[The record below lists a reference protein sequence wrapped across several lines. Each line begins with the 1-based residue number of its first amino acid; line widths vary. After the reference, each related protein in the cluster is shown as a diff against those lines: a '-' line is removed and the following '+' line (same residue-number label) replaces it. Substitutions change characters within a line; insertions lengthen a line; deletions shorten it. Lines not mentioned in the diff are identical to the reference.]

1 MEHGRALMRPRGIQ
15 FALLVSLLAA
25 GTAGIAAP
33 VQGKHARIE
42 LLSQQTAV
50 APGANLLLGVHF
62 LLEPGWHIY
71 WVNPGDSGQPPVFQ
85 WQLPAGFSAGEI
97 EWPRPERMQSTPQ
110 LADYGYHDQT
120 LLLATISVPQSWATT
135 GHTAEIGLDANWL
148 ICREICLPDH
158 AQLHLSLPFASKAA
172 IDPASAAIF
181 AHTQKLL
188 PKPLPSGWKAS
199 AESRKDDFVL
209 TVRTGKPSAKAE
221 FFPLDAAQVD
231 NAAPQKLAPSA
242 SGLTIT
248 LAKSELLVKPVT
260 VLRGVLVL
268 SGGDAYHVEAP
279 VTPAKGIK

>member
-1 MEHGRALMRPRGIQ
+1 MRVRGIKS
-15 FALLVSLLAA
+15 ALLASLLAA
-25 GTAGIAAP
+25 HAAGIAAA
-33 VQGKHARIE
+33 VQAKHARIE
-42 LLSQQTAV
+42 LLSQQAAV
-50 APGANLLLGVHF
+50 APGANLLLGIHF

-85 WQLPAGFSAGEI
+85 WQLPAGFTAGDI
-97 EWPRPERMQSTPQ
+97 EWPRPERLQSTPQ

-120 LLLATISVPQSWATT
+120 LLLAPISVPHSWTKT
-135 GHTAEIGLDANWL
+135 GRTAEIQLDAKWL

-158 AQLHLSLPFASKAA
+158 AQLHLSLPLASKAA
-172 IDPASAAIF
+172 IDPANAAIF
-181 AHTQKLL
+181 SGAQKLL

-209 TVRTGKPSAKAE
+209 TVRMGKPIAKAE

-231 NAAPQKLAPSA
+231 NAAPQKVAPLAN
-242 SGLTIT
+242 GVKIT
-248 LAKSELLVKPVT
+248 LAKSELLLKPVA

-268 SGGDAYHVEAP
+268 PGGDAHHVEAP